1 MELRFLTRR
10 EKPAKYCGDLETNIL
25 YPPEHYFKVPI
36 ENRLFFYPRDVVLA
50 VQHGFKPTPHAGQWL
65 LRVWNAL
72 QEPPKQG
79 DTKRKE
85 IL

>member
-10 EKPAKYCGDLETNIL
+10 EKPAKYCADLETNIL
-25 YPPEHYFKVPI
+25 CPPEHYFKVPI

-50 VQHGFKPTPHAGQWL
+50 VLHGFKPRPHSGQWL
-65 LRVWNAL
+65 LKIWNAL
-72 QEPPKQG
+72 QEPQEQEHEIK
-79 DTKRKE
+79 KE

>member
-10 EKPAKYCGDLETNIL
+10 EKPAKYCADFETHIL

-50 VQHGFKPTPHAGQWL
+50 VRHGFKPTPHTGQWL
-65 LRVWNAL
+65 SKVWNAL
-72 QEPPKQG
+72 QEPQEQE
-79 DTKRKE
+79 DTKRNE

>member
-10 EKPAKYCGDLETNIL
+10 EKPAKYCADLETNIL
-25 YPPEHYFKVPI
+25 CPPEHYFKVPI

-50 VQHGFKPTPHAGQWL
+50 VLHGFKPRPHSGQWL
-65 LRVWNAL
+65 LKIWNAL
-72 QEPPKQG
+72 QERQERE
-79 DTKRKE
+79 DEIRIE

>member
-10 EKPAKYCGDLETNIL
+10 EKPAKYCADLGTNIL
-25 YPPEHYFKVPI
+25 YPPEHYFKVSI

-65 LRVWNAL
+65 PKAWNAL
-72 QEPPKQG
+72 QEPQKQE
-79 DTKRKE
+79 DELRRE
-85 IL
+85 IS